1 MAHSNKDQHTK
12 EASYQQQQQQ
22 PKKKK
27 KKTIQRGQTLHENET
42 LSNCTT

>member
-27 KKTIQRGQTLHENET
+27 KPYKRGQTLHENET